1 MNLRRLLLASFL
13 ILCALTAW
21 SPAEL
26 LPGAHER
33 MLEELKYLASDE
45 LEGRGVDTAG
55 IDLAAERIRQEF
67 AEAGLETSWGQG
79 GFQPFEMV
87 VGTEL
92 REPNTLEFIG
102 PDGEKHSLALEEEFR
117 TMSFGTEGEFAAPI
131 VFCGYGIIAE
141 DLEYDSF
148 AGLDLE
154 GKVALIVR
162 RTPQQG
168 DEEGLFNS
176 GQHGTFLKH
185 AALSSKVD
193 NAMKHGAVAV
203 LFVNDPHSG
212 RSELAKLEEQRAK
225 AEQRVIA
232 AAEGLVAGEASEETA
247 TPRAVDGRGEE
258 QQTAEQKTEDS
269 QAANPHGANPH
280 AINPHGANPHG
291 ANPHGGH
298 PSLNPSAELTQAV
311 RHLRQVRQL
320 IEEYDADPLMEFG
333 YAGRA
338 RGESVPVMHVAQESV
353 DALLQASLGK
363 SLEQIEAEIDQAGQP
378 LSAALEG
385 WQAVGQTSLE
395 TVRREVK
402 NVIGVL
408 PGKGPRA
415 EQTIVVGAHYDH
427 VGRGGEG
434 SMSPGSNEIHNGADD
449 NASGTVALME
459 LARILAAREEPLP
472 RRVVFIAFTG
482 EERGLLGSAHYVRE
496 PLIPLEKT
504 VAMFNMDMV
513 GRLTDDKLTVFGTG
527 TASRWDAWIDQEAA
541 ERNLQITK
549 KPEGLGPSDH
559 SSFYAKRIP
568 VLHFFTGTHNDYHRP
583 SDDWDKI
590 NIEGMGRVVDLL
602 EELIVTTAHTQEAPQ
617 YVAVQ
622 GKASLEPR
630 TGARPY
636 FGSIPDFGT
645 EAKGYAIQGVSPE
658 SPADKAGVKGGDVL
672 IKLGEHQVTGL
683 DDFDLAL
690 RSFSPGEAVEM
701 VVLRDGKEV
710 ILTVTLA
717 TPRQ

>member
-1 MNLRRLLLASFL
+1 MNVRRLLLASAL
-13 ILCALTAW
+13 ILCALTAGA
-21 SPAEL
+21 PAEL
-26 LPGAHER
+26 LPGAPER

-45 LEGRGVDTAG
+45 LEGRGVETGG
-55 IDLAAERIRQEF
+55 IDLAAEHIRQAF
-67 AEAGLETSWGQG
+67 TEAGLEVSWGQDG
-79 GFQPFEMV
+79 YQPFEMV
-87 VGTEL
+87 IGTEL
-92 REPNTLEFIG
+92 REPNTLQFVG
-102 PDGEKHSLALEEEFR
+102 PDGEEQSLALEEDFR
-117 TMSFGTEGEFAAPI
+117 TMSFGTAGEFAAPI
-131 VFCGYGIIAE
+131 VFCGYGIVAE

-176 GQHGTFLKH
+176 GHHGTFMKH
-185 AALSSKVD
+185 AALSSKID
-193 NAMKHGAVAV
+193 NAKEHGAVAV
-203 LFVNDPHSG
+203 LFVNDLYSG

-225 AEQRVIA
+225 AEESVIA
-232 AAEGLVAGEASEETA
+232 AAEGLVAGGAGEKTA
-247 TPRAVDGRGEE
+247 KPQAVDGRGEE
-258 QQTAEQKTEDS
+258 QQTAEQNTEDS
-269 QAANPHGANPH
+269 QAANPHAVNLPGANPH
-280 AINPHGANPHG
+280 AANPH
-291 ANPHGGH
+291 AADPTLS
-298 PSLNPSAELTQAV
+298 PSGELTQAV

-333 YAGRA
+333 YGGRA
-338 RGESVPVMHVAQESV
+338 RGESVPVMHVTQQSV
-353 DALLQASLGK
+353 DRLLQASLGK
-363 SLEQIEAEIDQAGQP
+363 SLEQIEAEIDATRKPQSTP
-378 LSAALEG
+378 LDG

-395 TVRREVK
+395 VVRREVK

-415 EQTIVVGAHYDH
+415 EETIVVGAHYDH

-459 LARILAAREEPLP
+459 LARMLAAREEPLP

-513 GRLTDDKLTVFGTG
+513 GRLSEDKLTVFGTG
-527 TASRWDAWIDQEAA
+527 TAPRWDEWIDREAA

-559 SSFYAKRIP
+559 SSFYAKKIP

-590 NIEGMGRVVDLL
+590 NIEGMGRIVDLL
-602 EELIVTTAHTQEAPQ
+602 DDLVITTAHTEEPPQ

-630 TGARPY
+630 SGARPY

-658 SPADKAGVKGGDVL
+658 SPADKAGVKAGDVL
-672 IKLGEHQVTGL
+672 IKLGEHQITGL

-690 RSFSPGEAVEM
+690 RTFSAGEAVEM

-710 ILTVTLA
+710 TLTVTLA

>member
-1 MNLRRLLLASFL
+1 MNVRRLLLAKVL
-13 ILCALTAW
+13 ILCALTAGA
-21 SPAEL
+21 PAEL
-26 LPGAHER
+26 LPGAQER

-45 LEGRGVDTAG
+45 LEGRGVDTEG
-55 IDLAAERIRQEF
+55 IDLAAEHIRQAF
-67 AEAGLETSWGQG
+67 TQAGLEVSWGQEG
-79 GFQPFEMV
+79 YQPFEMV

-92 REPNTLEFIG
+92 REPNTLVFVG
-102 PDGEKHSLALEEEFR
+102 PDGEQHSLALEEDFR
-117 TMSFGTEGEFAAPI
+117 TMSFGTAGEFTAPI
-131 VFCGYGIIAE
+131 VFCGYGISAE

-154 GKVALIVR
+154 GKVAVIVR

-176 GQHGTFLKH
+176 GHHGTFMKH
-185 AALSSKVD
+185 AALSSKID
-193 NAMKHGAVAV
+193 NAKKHGAVAV
-203 LFVNDPHSG
+203 LFVNDPYSG
-212 RSELAKLEEQRAK
+212 RSELAKLEEQWAK
-225 AEQRVIA
+225 AEQNVIA
-232 AAEGLVAGEASEETA
+232 AAEGLVAGGAAKETA
-247 TPRAVDGRGEE
+247 KPQAAKDRAEDEQSRDG
-258 QQTAEQKTEDS
+258 QAENVPG
-269 QAANPHGANPH
+269 ANPHGRNPH
-280 AINPHGANPHG
+280 AAIPNAVNPHG

-298 PSLNPSAELTQAV
+298 APLTPSGELTQAV

-333 YAGRA
+333 YGGRA
-338 RGESVPVMHVAQESV
+338 RGESVPVMHVAQQSI
-353 DALLQASLGK
+353 DRLLQASLGK
-363 SLEQIEAEIDQAGQP
+363 SLEQIEAEIDQTGKPQSTP
-378 LSAALEG
+378 LEG

-395 TVRREVK
+395 VVRREVK

-415 EQTIVVGAHYDH
+415 EETIVVGAHYDH

-459 LARILAAREEPLP
+459 LARMLAAREEPLP
-472 RRVVFIAFTG
+472 RRVVFIAFTA
-482 EERGLLGSAHYVRE
+482 EERGLLGSAHYVKE

-527 TASRWDAWIDQEAA
+527 TAPRWDDWIDREAA
-541 ERNLQITK
+541 ERDFVISK
-549 KPEGLGPSDH
+549 KLEGLGPSDH
-559 SSFYAKRIP
+559 SSFYAKKIP

-583 SDDWDKI
+583 SDDWEKI
-590 NIEGMGRVVDLL
+590 NIEGMARIVDLL
-602 EELIVTTAHTQEAPQ
+602 EELVVTTAQTEEPPQ

-645 EAKGYAIQGVSPE
+645 EAKGYAIQGVSPD
-658 SPADKAGVKGGDVL
+658 SPADKAGVKAGDVL
-672 IKLGEHQVTGL
+672 IKLGEHQITGL

-690 RSFSPGEAVEM
+690 RTFSAGEAVEM
-701 VVLRDGKEV
+701 VVLRDGNEV
-710 ILTVTLA
+710 TLTVTLA